1 MRGGASVEGEAMRHM
16 RLGKLGLMLV
26 AVAGVLVCQRGASA
40 QGVIAPFSGPVH
52 SSMGWASTAAP
63 LDALGANYW
72 HPAQIRGRSR
82 EAGAIGNQLAYPE
95 MYTSSA
101 FLGAGG
107 TTRSDSGLIMIPG
120 VALVYHPEQL
130 SRLTIGMASYGLG
143 AGVNY
148 RGDPGNPIF
157 SPTGPFGNVV

>member
-1 MRGGASVEGEAMRHM
+1 MRHM

-26 AVAGVLVCQRGASA
+26 AVAGVFVCQHEASA
-40 QGVIAPFSGPVH
+40 QGGIAPFFGPEH
-52 SSMGWASTAAP
+52 SSMGGASTAAP

-72 HPAQIRGRSR
+72 TPAAISGLSPS
-82 EAGAIGNQLAYPE
+82 EVAIGTQLAYPE

-130 SRLTIGMASYGLG
+130 
-143 AGVNY
+143 
-148 RGDPGNPIF
+148 
-157 SPTGPFGNVV
+157 